1 MLQNPPVNE
10 PCPCG
15 SGMDYKDCCGVFHL
29 GARAPTAVQ
38 LMRSRYSAYAK
49 RQADYIIKTTH
60 PRNPA
65 FKQDAKKWKKE
76 ILKFCDSTQFK
87 KLEILG
93 SREEETAATVTFR
106 AHLATREGDYSYI
119 EMSAFEKIDGAWTY
133 LNGKFLS

>member
-1 MLQNPPVNE
+1 MEQHLPVND

-15 SGMDYKDCCGVFHL
+15 SGMDYKDCCGVFHH
-29 GARAPTAVQ
+29 GKEAPTAVE

-60 PRNPA
+60 PNNPV
-65 FKQDAKKWKKE
+65 FRQDTKKWKKE

-93 SREEETAATVTFR
+93 SKEEETAATVTFR
-106 AHLATREGDYSYI
+106 AHLATSKGDYSYI
-119 EMSAFEKIDGAWTY
+119 EMSAFEKVKGAWAY
-133 LNGKFLS
+133 LSGKFLS